1 MKKLLLFFFL
11 VFFYLGAFAAGTDTL
26 SVRRVVKGD
35 EVHYT
40 YKLRENGRVYTKEV
54 TLIRLTK
61 DVDKIDKNK
70 ISLLVSK
77 SHYTV
82 YVLLNN
88 QPIKSFRAVFGS
100 GGHLQ
105 DKQQE
110 GDKKTPEGTFRITSI
125 RSHDKWHMFLALDYP
140 TMDSRIKFEENKRK
154 KRIPENARI
163 GGSIGIHGVFD
174 NQDNVINMKFNWTDG
189 CISLKNSDLA
199 ELVKYL
205 QIGTKV
211 KIVK

>member
-1 MKKLLLFFFL
+1 MMCISLCAQALDM
-11 VFFYLGAFAAGTDTL
+11 DTL
-26 SVRRVVKGD
+26 SVRREVQGDAVK
-35 EVHYT
+35 YT
-40 YKLRENGRVYTKEV
+40 YKLRDHGRVFTTEV
-54 TLIRLTK
+54 TVIKMGVNMAKLDK
-61 DVDKIDKNK
+61 DE

-77 SHYTV
+77 SKYTV
-82 YVLLNN
+82 YVLRNG
-88 QPIKSFRAVFGS
+88 QPIKSFKAVFGS

-125 RSHDKWHMFLALDYP
+125 RDHAKWHMFLGLDYP
-140 TMDSRIKFEENKRK
+140 TLDSRIKFAENKRK
-154 KRIPENARI
+154 NRIPANARI

-189 CISLKNSDLA
+189 CISLKNSDLT

-205 QIGTKV
+205 KVGTKV
-211 KIVK
+211 KIIK